1 MRSEDYYLCNAKRI
15 MFDVD
20 GTLITFDDKP
30 RYEVI
35 SLFKHFE
42 ALGCT
47 MIIASGGGFDY
58 ARQWAEKLGLQARIW
73 DKHELVK
80 TGFDIDI
87 AFDDEQFTHAKVYI
101 RV

>member
-1 MRSEDYYLCNAKRI
+1 

-20 GTLITFDDKP
+20 GTLITFEDKP
-30 RYEVI
+30 RYDI
-35 SLFKHFE
+35 IALFKHFE
-42 ALGCT
+42 SLGCT

-58 ARQWAEKLGLQARIW
+58 ARHWAEKLGLEARIW

-80 TGFDIDI
+80 TGFEIDI
-87 AFDDEQFTHAKVYI
+87 TFDDEIFSYGKVNI